1 MGPEREKR
9 PRDLDVSAAIAS
21 QTRVRLRQRTG
32 NFCNVWVCS
41 FGIGGI
47 V

>member
-1 MGPEREKR
+1 M
-9 PRDLDVSAAIAS
+9 PRVLDVSAAIAS
-21 QTRVRLRQRTG
+21 QTRVTLGQRTG
-32 NFCNVWVCS
+32 NFCNVWACS